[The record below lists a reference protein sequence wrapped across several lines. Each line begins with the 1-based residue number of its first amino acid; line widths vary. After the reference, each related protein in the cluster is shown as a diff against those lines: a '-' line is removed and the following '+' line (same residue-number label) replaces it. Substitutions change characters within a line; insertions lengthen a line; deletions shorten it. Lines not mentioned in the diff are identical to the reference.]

1 MSGAGQLFIIAA
13 PSGAGKT
20 SLVRALLESLDDVTV
35 SVSHTTRVPRP
46 GEREGQDYY
55 YVNTQTFE
63 QLIAADEFLE
73 YARVFDHYYGTR
85 RAEVDRKLVQG
96 IDVILEIDW
105 QGAQQVRAKW
115 PGSQGIF
122 ILPPSL
128 SALRQRLQQRGQD
141 EPDVIERRMRDAVSE
156 MSHYDEFDY
165 LIINDEFEQSLA
177 ALRAIF
183 IACRQ
188 RKEIQI
194 LRRQAL
200 IHGLLNQ

>member
-20 SLVRALLESLDDVTV
+20 SLVRALLESLEAVTV
-35 SVSHTTRVPRP
+35 SVSHTTRAPRP
-46 GEREGQDYY
+46 GEQNGQDYY
-55 YVNTQTFE
+55 FVDTETFE
-63 QLIAADEFLE
+63 RLIAAHEFLE

-85 RAEVDRKLVQG
+85 RTEVDHKLVQG

-115 PGSQGIF
+115 PGSQSIF

-128 SALRQRLQQRGQD
+128 LALRQRLQQRGQD
-141 EPDVIERRMRDAVSE
+141 EPAVIERRMRDAVNE

-165 LIINDEFEQSLA
+165 LVINDEFEQSLA

-194 LRRQAL
+194 LRRQTL

>member
-20 SLVRALLESLDDVTV
+20 SLVRALLESLEAVTV
-35 SVSHTTRVPRP
+35 SVSHTTRAPRP
-46 GEREGQDYY
+46 SEREGQDYY

>member
-20 SLVRALLESLDDVTV
+20 SLVRALLESLEAVTV
-35 SVSHTTRVPRP
+35 SVSHTTRAPRP

>member
-35 SVSHTTRVPRP
+35 SVSHTTRAPRP